1 MLDKPKVF
9 IYRKGPQV
17 MNDIYAAEKRLDIKD
32 NVTNLG
38 LDSIVLP
45 KVNDKG
51 IISYLSYNGV

>member
-1 MLDKPKVF
+1 
-9 IYRKGPQV
+9 